1 MLLPLSFRVSGFYCV
16 YLQLFY
22 KRAEKAIKYNLKNF
36 VKLQCIANQMCG
48 AKTTW
53 PGYGWEYPDKM
64 WRGQIK
70 PLLAEWRKF
79 PEAELH
85 KHK

>member
-1 MLLPLSFRVSGFYCV
+1 
-16 YLQLFY
+16 
-22 KRAEKAIKYNLKNF
+22 
-36 VKLQCIANQMCG
+36 MCG

-79 PEAELH
+79 PKAELH